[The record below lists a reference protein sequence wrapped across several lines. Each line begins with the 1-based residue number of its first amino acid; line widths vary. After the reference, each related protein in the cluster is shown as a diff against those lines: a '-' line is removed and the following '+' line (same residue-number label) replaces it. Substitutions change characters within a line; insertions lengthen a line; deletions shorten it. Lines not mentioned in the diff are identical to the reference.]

1 MIFWII
7 VFITGLF
14 SFAVAGVSGIWLV
27 PFLHKLKF
35 GQPIKTKDGPQWHA
49 KKQGTPTMGGFMFI
63 ISTVIASLVGYWI
76 YRLKINPDVTDIST
90 HHAFYRLLSCI
101 VFSLLFGFIGFIDD
115 YTKVK
120 SKKKKENAND
130 GLSAM
135 QKIIFQLVV
144 SAGFLFALYKFGDSS
159 TVLDLGF
166 WVSPN
171 LGIFYYIL
179 MIPVIIYLTNAVNLT
194 DGVDGLCG
202 SVTFVAMLIFT
213 VCCAKLG
220 QNELSYFTMSLAG
233 GCLGFLLWNFNPAKC
248 FMGDTGSMFLGAAV
262 TGTGLILHKHLL
274 MVLVA
279 MVYIL
284 EALSVVIQVSY
295 FKYTKKKTGEGKR
308 IFKMT
313 PIHHHFELSGFS
325 EYKIVITFSVT
336 GIIFG
341 VLGIITLLVF

>member
-1 MIFWII
+1 MSFWII
-7 VFITGLF
+7 NFLTALC

-27 PFLHKLKF
+27 PFLHKIKF
-35 GQPIKTKDGPQWHA
+35 GQPIKVKDGPQWHA

-63 ISTVIASLVGYWI
+63 ISSILTSIAGYWI
-76 YRLKINPDVTDIST
+76 YRSSSGLDVTAKET
-90 HHAFYRLLSCI
+90 HNAFYRLLSCI
-101 VFSLLFGFIGFIDD
+101 IFSACFGLIGFIDD
-115 YTKVK
+115 YTKVARK
-120 SKKKKENAND
+120 NND
-130 GLSAM
+130 GLTAM
-135 QKIIFQLVV
+135 QKIILQFIF
-144 SAGFLFALYKFGDSS
+144 SSGFLFTLYKFGDGS
-159 TVLDLGF
+159 TALDLGF

-202 SVTFVAMLIFT
+202 SVTFVAMLVFT
-213 VCCAKLG
+213 VCCAKLD
-220 QNELSYFTMSLAG
+220 EREISCFTMALAG

-248 FMGDTGSMFLGAAV
+248 FMGDTGSMFLGASV
-262 TGTGLILHKHLL
+262 TGVSLMLHKHLL

-313 PIHHHFELSGFS
+313 PIHHHFEMSGFS
-325 EYKIVITFSVT
+325 EYKIVITFSLA

-341 VLGIITLLVF
+341 VLGILSLTVF